1 MSRQLA
7 SRYTV
12 LTTRVEALQITGALG
27 PDMLQKLL
35 SLLVVPSLV
44 DCTNKPSQTKP
55 KSLCNRQ
62 SDRFS
67 VKILASLPLLRNLK
81 IFFFAQSPNLLSVA
95 VDISTPREAG

>member
-7 SRYTV
+7 SKYTV
-12 LTTRVEALQITGALG
+12 LMTRVGALQITGALG

-35 SLLVVPSLV
+35 SLSAVSLLV

-55 KSLCNRQ
+55 KSHCNRQ

-67 VKILASLPLLRNLK
+67 VKILSSPPLLRSPK
-81 IFFFAQSPNLLSVA
+81 IFFFFTRAP
-95 VDISTPREAG
+95 TCCW